1 MYRITLFNRIG
12 IFIPVYFREDLAIK
26 SLESLLK
33 SNFKFLEVFLS
44 VGINGANKKFRDFL
58 KDYVIN
64 NSMQFKGKK
73 FTYIDVFDPNVNFGK
88 PKIINAMAKK
98 NEHVFDFLVS
108 MDSDIQITDPDW
120 LLKLVHVHNKY
131 MKKIEDGRPLAALCA
146 NQEGHS
152 VHQVNKLG
160 KVSLKLDDYT
170 LVTTRTNQGV
180 AGGILMA
187 SKHMW
192 KHIGG
197 YRASNIYGSDDGSY
211 AIDSNNMNF
220 LMAYV
225 EEIKCFHPTDENIN
239 YAEWKL
245 RSVNGELSDDEKN
258 GFFENLRHE
267 NIQV

>member
-1 MYRITLFNRIG
+1 MYRIG
-12 IFIPVYFREDLAIK
+12 IFIPVYFREDLVIK

-108 MDSDIQITDPDW
+108 MDSDIQIIDPDW
-120 LLKLVHVHNKY
+120 LLKLLHVYNTY
-131 MKKIEDGRPLAALCA
+131 TKKIADGRPLAALCV

-160 KVSLKLDDYT
+160 RVSLKLDGYT
-170 LVTTRTNQGV
+170 LVTTKTNQGV
-180 AGGILMA
+180 AGGILMTP
-187 SKHMW
+187 KYMW
-192 KHIGG
+192 KRIGG
-197 YRASNIYGSDDGSY
+197 YRASNLYGSDDGSY

-225 EEIKCFHPTDENIN
+225 EEIKCFHPIDENIK

-245 RSVNGELSDDEKN
+245 RSVNRELKNNEKN
-258 GFFENLRHE
+258 GFFENLRNE
-267 NIQV
+267 NI